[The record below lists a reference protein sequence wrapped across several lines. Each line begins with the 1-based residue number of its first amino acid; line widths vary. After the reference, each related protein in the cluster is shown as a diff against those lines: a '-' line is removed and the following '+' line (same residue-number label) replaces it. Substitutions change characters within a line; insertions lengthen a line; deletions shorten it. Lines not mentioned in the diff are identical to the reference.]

1 MSHQKIFIYCIIYS
15 ITNKLNVLCASG
27 TWILSTKEQIFL
39 LLTQVHIWSNNHWD
53 SMNNFCPK
61 VFTQKNTEITFPIKS
76 SVKDDFMS
84 FLQSLLKIT
93 NLNFYKMTLKS
104 NLPKTL
110 KRMKTY
116 STVNEEVWWEVI
128 HLGNQPSDTR
138 PVVGFNCQ
146 SHPEKKMKG
155 LPWWSSG

>member
-1 MSHQKIFIYCIIYS
+1 M
-15 ITNKLNVLCASG
+15 
-27 TWILSTKEQIFL
+27 
-39 LLTQVHIWSNNHWD
+39 
-53 SMNNFCPK
+53 
-61 VFTQKNTEITFPIKS
+61 FTQKNIEITFPIKS
-76 SVKDDFMS
+76 SVKHDFIS

-116 STVNEEVWWEVI
+116 STVNEKTWWEVI

-138 PVVGFNCQ
+138 PVVGFSCQ
-146 SHPEKKMKG
+146 PTLRRRWKDFPGGPVAKTPHSQCSRPWFDPWSGNYILQATWCSQRTGAVGEKSYRTES
-155 LPWWSSG
+155 LTSGSTYLDRSTSILR